1 MATQSTTVQIV
12 MPSVGESI
20 TEGTVL
26 EWLKQVGDPVA
37 EGDAVVE
44 ISTDKVDGEVF
55 APTAG
60 VLTKI
65 LAETD
70 ETVTVGQAL
79 GEIEAGEPPADAPAE
94 SETTGQNATG
104 DPGRE
109 PPDGITTNATPVAAR
124 MALCLRSSTSSTM
137 PSMRLSRP

>member
-26 EWLKQVGDPVA
+26 EWLKKVGDPVA

-55 APTAG
+55 APAAG

-65 LAETD
+65 LAEAD
-70 ETVTVGQAL
+70 ETVTVGQVL
-79 GEIEAGEPPADAPAE
+79 GEIEAGEPPADEPEAAE
-94 SETTGQNATG
+94 A
-104 DPGRE
+104 DE
-109 PPDGITTNATPVAAR
+109 PRGLRA
-124 MALCLRSSTSSTM
+124 RSST
-137 PSMRLSRP
+137 